1 VRNLF
6 TNPFDKEVEPVL
18 FCNYTRNEVA
28 AKQCKA
34 SIDSKKGSLV
44 GLHLFHESGRGEIF
58 R

>member
-1 VRNLF
+1 
-6 TNPFDKEVEPVL
+6 VEPVL